1 MPMKTKHQ
9 ICFVGHNAYG
19 ALTGQNLGHAGGIEQ
34 QLALLSR
41 SLVKKG
47 YSVALITWD
56 HGQQDGELID
66 GVTCYKMS
74 TRDAGLPG
82 LRFLPR
88 WFSLTRAL
96 ARADAECY
104 FYSCGDVCLGQIVMW
119 ARRQR
124 RKTLFSVANEVDC
137 LAALPSMP
145 EFRERLFFRF
155 GLKHVDDIITQTV
168 RQQELLASE
177 HGLSSFT
184 IPMPSYGYAPV
195 IRDHVG
201 KEGRRRVLWIGRF
214 SAEKRLEWLFELARQ
229 CPEIDFDVI
238 GDANMPTEYAQR
250 LHADAKAL
258 ANVVLHGRVAHAEL
272 EKFHHAAFAYCST
285 SVYEGFPNVFLEA
298 WSTGLP
304 IVSTFDPDNVIRRHD
319 LGHVVGSVEGLVK
332 AFRSMLE
339 DREAYLQQS
348 QAARN
353 YFLENHAVDKVIP
366 QYQAHID
373 GLLSR

>member
-1 MPMKTKHQ
+1 MSRRHQ
-9 ICFVGHNAYG
+9 VCFVGHNAYG
-19 ALTGQNLGHAGGIEQ
+19 ALTGRNLGHAGGIEQ

-41 SLVKKG
+41 SLVDKG

-56 HGQQDGELID
+56 HGQEDGSVVD
-66 GVTCYKMS
+66 GVTCYRMS
-74 TRDAGLPG
+74 ARDAGIPG

-88 WFSLTRAL
+88 WLSLTRAM

-104 FYSCGDVCLGQIVMW
+104 FYSCGDVCLGQIALW

-145 EFRERLFFRF
+145 EFRERLFFRY

-184 IPMPSYGYAPV
+184 IPMPSHGYRPIA
-195 IRDHVG
+195 REHMD
-201 KEGRRRVLWIGRF
+201 EGRRKRVLWIGRF
-214 SAEKRLEWLFELARQ
+214 STEKRLEWLFELARQ

-238 GDANMPTEYAQR
+238 GDANVPTEYAQR
-250 LHADAKAL
+250 LHAEGTAL
-258 ANVVLHGRVAHAEL
+258 TNVTLHGRVAHAEL

-304 IVSTFDPDNVIRRHD
+304 IVSTFDPDNVISRHGM
-319 LGHVVGSVEGLVK
+319 GHVVDSVDGLVD
-332 AFRSMLE
+332 AFRKMLAE
-339 DREAYLQQS
+339 RAVYLRQS

-353 YFLENHAVDKVIP
+353 YFLEYHAVEKVIP
-366 QYQAHID
+366 RYQARID
-373 GLLSR
+373 RLLSS